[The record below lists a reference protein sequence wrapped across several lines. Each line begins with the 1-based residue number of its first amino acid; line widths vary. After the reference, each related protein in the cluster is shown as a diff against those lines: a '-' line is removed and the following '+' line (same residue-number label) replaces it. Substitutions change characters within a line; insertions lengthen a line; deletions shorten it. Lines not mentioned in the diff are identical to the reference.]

1 MGNNQYNHD
10 MDIHE
15 VLLSYS
21 DALAFLERL
30 EADSD
35 IKKYCNGFNQSGRWF
50 FQIYTSEFVAELASI
65 INTSVKTRGV
75 PGPVLEVMCGDG
87 RLAEFL
93 QPHIQREIVATDAKD
108 GRYNI
113 PYPKWIESLD
123 ALASVD
129 KYGPS
134 FIILSWEPYLSTTGI
149 DIVRKGI
156 PTAWIGNP
164 RMCGHSDLFQ
174 IPHVPVKSQFVLS
187 RHDSFRQRR
196 FMTDIY
202 LFNCDLDYDTKL
214 Q

>member
-21 DALAFLERL
+21 DALAFLEQL

-50 FQIYTSEFVAELASI
+50 FQIYTSEFVVELASI
-65 INTSVKTRGV
+65 INTCLKRRGV

-87 RLAEFL
+87 RLVEFL
-93 QPHIQREIVATDAKD
+93 QPLIQREIVATDAKD

-149 DIVRKGI
+149 DI
-156 PTAWIGNP
+156 
-164 RMCGHSDLFQ
+164 
-174 IPHVPVKSQFVLS
+174 
-187 RHDSFRQRR
+187 
-196 FMTDIY
+196 
-202 LFNCDLDYDTKL
+202 
-214 Q
+214 

>member
-1 MGNNQYNHD
+1 

-21 DALAFLERL
+21 DALAFLEQL

-50 FQIYTSEFVAELASI
+50 FQIYTSEFVEELAAI
-65 INTSVKTRGV
+65 INTSMESRGN

-87 RLAEFL
+87 RLTEFL
-93 QPHIQREIVATDAKD
+93 QPLIQRDIIATDAKD

-113 PYPKWIESLD
+113 PYPKWVESLE
-123 ALASVD
+123 ALVSID
-129 KYGPS
+129 KYSPS
-134 FIILSWEPYLSTTGI
+134 FIVLSWEPYLSTAGI
-149 DIVRKGI
+149 DIVQRGI

-164 RMCGHSDLFQ
+164 EMCGHQDLFQ
-174 IPHVPVKSQFVLS
+174 IPHLPAKSGYVLS
-187 RHDSFRQRR
+187 RHDLFGKRE
-196 FMTDIY
+196 FKTDIY
-202 LFNCDLDYDTKL
+202 LFNCNLERETKS